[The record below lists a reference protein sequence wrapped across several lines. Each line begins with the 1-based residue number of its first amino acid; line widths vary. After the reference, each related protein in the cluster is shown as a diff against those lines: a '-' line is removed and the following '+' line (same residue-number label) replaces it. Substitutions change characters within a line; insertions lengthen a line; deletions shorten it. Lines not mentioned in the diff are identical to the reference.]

1 MRCSYK
7 TERVKKMAVKKSR
20 QTDIQH
26 RHRKR
31 RQQRIREQKIRRCIF
46 FAFLAAIV
54 IFVVVFFTP
63 IFDIRSVSV
72 IGNERVP
79 TEQILEKTGDLTGR
93 NLFGMRKKPIT
104 QGLMD
109 FAYIDKVSVKKKPF
123 PPTLILDIKECKPT
137 VQIEYAE
144 SFITIDRTG
153 KILEKSPEK
162 LEGIPV
168 CSGLKIISA
177 NEGEEVGFKDD
188 EVKKIVL
195 GCISAMEKN
204 DVLGGIVTM
213 SFADMTNIT
222 FNYQSRLDVIC
233 GTHIDF
239 QRKLA
244 LFNEAINS
252 NNLTENS
259 RGTINLSTTGKA
271 IYRP

>member
-1 MRCSYK
+1 M
-7 TERVKKMAVKKSR
+7 TAKKSI

-46 FAFLAAIV
+46 FTVLAMIAV
-54 IFVVVFFTP
+54 VVVVFFTP
-63 IFDIRSVSV
+63 VFDIGTVSV

-79 TEQILEKTGDLTGR
+79 TEQILEKTGDLTGK
-93 NLFGMRKKPIT
+93 NLFTLRKGTIT
-104 QGLMD
+104 SGILD
-109 FAYIDKVSVKKKPF
+109 FAYVDKVTVKKKPF
-123 PPTLILDIKECKPT
+123 PPTLILDIKECKPAI
-137 VQIEYAE
+137 QIEYAE
-144 SFITIDRTG
+144 SYIVIDKTG
-153 KILEKSPEK
+153 KILEKAPEK
-162 LEGIPV
+162 LEGIPI
-168 CSGLKIISA
+168 CEGLKIISA
-177 NEGEEVGFKDD
+177 NEGEAIGFKDD
-188 EVKKIVL
+188 DVKKIVL
-195 GCISAMEKN
+195 NCIQAMEKTE
-204 DVLGGIVTM
+204 VLDGIVTM

>member
-1 MRCSYK
+1 M
-7 TERVKKMAVKKSR
+7 TAKKSR

-26 RHRKR
+26 RHHKR
-31 RQQRIREQKIRRCIF
+31 RQQRIREQKIRRCVF
-46 FAFLAAIV
+46 FTVLAAIV

-63 IFDIRSVSV
+63 VFDIRTISV
-72 IGNERVP
+72 IGNERVM

-93 NLFGMRKKPIT
+93 NLFALRKGPIVNR
-104 QGLMD
+104 LLD
-109 FAYIDKVSVKKKPF
+109 FAYVDKVSIKKKPF
-123 PPTLILDIKECKPT
+123 PPTLVLDIKECKPAI
-137 VQIEYAE
+137 QIEYAE
-144 SFITIDRTG
+144 NYIAIDKTG
-153 KILEKSPEK
+153 KILEKSVDK
-162 LEGIPV
+162 LGGMAV
-168 CSGLKIISA
+168 CQGLKIISA
-177 NEGEEVGFKDD
+177 NEGEEIGFKDD
-188 EVKKIVL
+188 EDKKIVL
-195 GCISAMEKN
+195 GCIQAMEKAN
-204 DVLGGIVTM
+204 ILEGIVTM

>member
-1 MRCSYK
+1 M
-7 TERVKKMAVKKSR
+7 TAKKSR

-46 FAFLAAIV
+46 FATLALIAIL
-54 IFVVVFFTP
+54 VVVFFTP
-63 IFDIRSVSV
+63 VFDVRSVSV
-72 IGNERVP
+72 IGNERVS
-79 TEQILEKTGDLTGR
+79 TEQIIEKAGDVTGR
-93 NLFGMRKKPIT
+93 NLFGLRKKPIT
-104 QGLMD
+104 DGLLE
-109 FAYIDKVSVKKKPF
+109 FAYIDKVSIKKKPF

-137 VQIEYAE
+137 VQVEYTENYIA
-144 SFITIDRTG
+144 IDKTG

-162 LEGIPV
+162 LEGMPV
-168 CSGLKIISA
+168 CQGLRIISA
-177 NEGEEVGFKDD
+177 NEGEEIGFKDD
-188 EVKKIVL
+188 ESKKIVL
-195 GCISAMEKN
+195 NCIQAMEKAEIL
-204 DVLGGIVTM
+204 DGIVVM